1 MAFLMTYMNDTTA
14 KQIIVSSL

>member
-1 MAFLMTYMNDTTA
+1 MTYMNDTMA